1 MAERTP
7 AIPTVWNGIKY
18 RSRTEAR
25 WAVFFQ
31 ELNITACYEEEHF
44 KLSNG
49 VNYLPDFYL
58 PEFDVFLEVKPDS
71 DDVVTEEWVK
81 AQQLTLDLKKD
92 RKKTGVWLSTGRP
105 HQNAATIIPLSDS
118 SDYFNHKANRIIAEE
133 DIGQTLANEYGRYF
147 LLEDRRDRG
156 IFWLKAGNRESEEI
170 PHVFLVGGW
179 GEVTDHDRYPI
190 MTDDLLRAYDRANMR
205 WEDLLNKR

>member
-1 MAERTP
+1 MAERIP
-7 AIPTVWNGIKY
+7 AITTVWKGIKY

-31 ELNITACYEEEHF
+31 ELNITARYEEERF

-49 VNYLPDFYL
+49 INYLPDFYL
-58 PEFDVFLEVKPDS
+58 PELDVYLEVKPDS
-71 DDVVTEEWVK
+71 DEVVTEEWVK
-81 AQQLTLDLKKD
+81 AQQLALDLKKD
-92 RKKTGVWLSTGRP
+92 RKKTGVWLSTGSP
-105 HQNAATIIPLSDS
+105 DQNAATIIPLSDS
-118 SDYFNHKANRIIAEE
+118 SDYFNHKVNRIIAEE

-170 PHVFLVGGW
+170 PHVFLAGGW

-190 MTDDLLRAYDRANMR
+190 MTDGLRRAYERANMR
-205 WEDLLNKR
+205 WEDLLR

>member
-156 IFWLKAGNRESEEI
+156 IFWLKAKIN
-170 PHVFLVGGW
+170 
-179 GEVTDHDRYPI
+179 
-190 MTDDLLRAYDRANMR
+190 
-205 WEDLLNKR
+205 